1 MVGKL
6 WPVEIVDFARISGGN
21 VASFGVGD
29 AGGRVV
35 LFAQGKG

>member
-21 VASFGVGD
+21 VALFCAGET
-29 AGGRVV
+29 GGRVV